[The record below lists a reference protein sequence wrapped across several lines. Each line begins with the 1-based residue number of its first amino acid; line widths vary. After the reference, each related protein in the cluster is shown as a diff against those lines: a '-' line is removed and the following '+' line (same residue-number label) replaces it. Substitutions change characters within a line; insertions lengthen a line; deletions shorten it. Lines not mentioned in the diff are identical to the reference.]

1 MSSTRI
7 RIFLLVALLALLAP
21 LGSFAQEQQ
30 PPMRGERDGAR
41 GDRLMGAITA
51 IQKDSLTI
59 QDRDGASI
67 TVRLT
72 PDTRFRRNRQDAK
85 LSDFKVGD
93 HVFIAGDRVEDHTF
107 TARMVGG
114 GDRIAPP
121 SPEEMVKMGL
131 GTRFVVGEVKSIDG
145 TNITVLRPDNV
156 QQTFAVDENTS
167 FRDREGESITLG
179 DVKVGDQ
186 VGARGEMKGNTF
198 VATTL
203 RTGMQFLQRRRSD
216 AEEPGAPQP
225 APDAPKK

>member
-1 MSSTRI
+1 MSSTSS
-7 RIFLLVALLALLAP
+7 RIFLFVALLALLAP
-21 LGSFAQEQQ
+21 LGLLAQDQQ
-30 PPMRGERDGAR
+30 PTMGGERGGAR

-51 IQKDSLTI
+51 INKDSLTI

-72 PDTRFRRNRQDAK
+72 PETRFRRNRQDAR

-93 HVFIAGDRVEDHTF
+93 HVFIGGDRVDEHTWN
-107 TARMVGG
+107 ARMVGG
-114 GDRIAPP
+114 GDRMGPP
-121 SPEEMVKMGL
+121 TAEEMVKMGL
-131 GTRFVVGEVKSIDG
+131 GTRFVVGEVKAIDG

-186 VGARGEMKGNTF
+186 VGARGEMKGGTF

-203 RTGMQFLQRRRSD
+203 RTGMQFGQRRGD
-216 AEEPGAPQP
+216 AAPQP
-225 APDAPKK
+225 TPDAPKQ